1 MSKDRPTG
9 GRIQGV
15 PTDSPEQLEE
25 RVNAYESRLAE
36 QERQLLQVQVQA
48 IAWRSGANDNG
59 DSHGGTSNLQSGA
72 GQPLETD
79 MGGPSI
85 SVNALDIMSDPLG
98 RTTSFN
104 MVMDDGGRG
113 MNMDMFSAD
122 GMGNYNNP
130 GGGSSGGPPLGMGNT
145 DMFPLAGH
153 AGPSGPSASPS
164 GLSMRSFT
172 DPRILPSDDIV
183 RDLVSLY
190 FRHIHP
196 WAPFLSPADL
206 PHSAPW
212 DIVVHALVVV
222 TLRYSTDVRLGS
234 NAAQYRQSAKT
245 HVLAHAIESTSLS
258 SVQALALLAL
268 DLIGSEQGPSSWGI
282 LALLTRSAVH
292 LGLAREDDSAATT
305 LAQGMSTRL
314 GFAAPAPSLSRTSI
328 IPPPA
333 NWHEDESRRRLFWT
347 IFCLDR
353 YACVSTGW
361 DFALPDF
368 EIKRRLPCADEIWSR
383 QVSLVHHQFP
393 LTIGTASAVRELYTA
408 IAAPVRSALPRSFSG
423 RGSRQRGLVS
433 GEASTDI

>member
-113 MNMDMFSAD
+113 MNMDIFSGD

-130 GGGSSGGPPLGMGNT
+130 GGGSCGGPHIAMANT
-145 DMFPLAGH
+145 EMFPLAGH

-172 DPRILPSDDIV
+172 DPRK
-183 RDLVSLY
+183 
-190 FRHIHP
+190 
-196 WAPFLSPADL
+196 
-206 PHSAPW
+206 
-212 DIVVHALVVV
+212 V
-222 TLRYSTDVRLGS
+222 T
-234 NAAQYRQSAKT
+234 
-245 HVLAHAIESTSLS
+245 
-258 SVQALALLAL
+258 
-268 DLIGSEQGPSSWGI
+268 
-282 LALLTRSAVH
+282 
-292 LGLAREDDSAATT
+292 
-305 LAQGMSTRL
+305 
-314 GFAAPAPSLSRTSI
+314 
-328 IPPPA
+328 
-333 NWHEDESRRRLFWT
+333 
-347 IFCLDR
+347 
-353 YACVSTGW
+353 
-361 DFALPDF
+361 
-368 EIKRRLPCADEIWSR
+368 
-383 QVSLVHHQFP
+383 
-393 LTIGTASAVRELYTA
+393 
-408 IAAPVRSALPRSFSG
+408 
-423 RGSRQRGLVS
+423 
-433 GEASTDI
+433 